1 MEELIKAYQR
11 FNEAAENEPT
21 ELLKGISYLEFVKE
35 NLCSQQ
41 AVEEYEHYLNK
52 AHDEKNV
59 STLYFAA
66 QQAFELLT
74 YLNNYTTVTK
84 KVCEKA
90 CDCLAHTT
98 EQRRNLYQELYND
111 IKIWKF

>member
-11 FNEAAENEPT
+11 FIQAAENEPT

-35 NLCSQQ
+35 NLCSKQ
-41 AVEEYEHYLNK
+41 AVMEYKLYLEK
-52 AHDEKNV
+52 AYEEKNV
-59 STLYFAA
+59 SALHFAA
-66 QQAFELLT
+66 QQAFDLLT

-90 CDCLAHTT
+90 CDSLAHTT

>member
-35 NLCSQQ
+35 NLCSEQ
-41 AVEEYEHYLNK
+41 AVKEYEDYLNK
-52 AHDEKNV
+52 ERVEENV
-59 STLYFAA
+59 TSLFYAA
-66 QQAFELLT
+66 KQAFELLT
-74 YLNNYTTVTK
+74 YLHNYTTVTK

-90 CDCLAHTT
+90 CDSLAHTT

>member
-1 MEELIKAYQR
+1 MEELLKAYQR
-11 FNEAAENEPT
+11 FADCAVDEPV

-35 NLCSQQ
+35 NLCCKQ
-41 AVEEYEHYLNK
+41 ALDEYRISLVRAAEENNITYLR
-52 AHDEKNV
+52 
-59 STLYFAA
+59 FAA
-66 QQAFELLT
+66 LQMLELLSF
-74 YLNNYTTVTK
+74 LNDYTPVTK

-90 CDCLAHTT
+90 CDSLAHTA